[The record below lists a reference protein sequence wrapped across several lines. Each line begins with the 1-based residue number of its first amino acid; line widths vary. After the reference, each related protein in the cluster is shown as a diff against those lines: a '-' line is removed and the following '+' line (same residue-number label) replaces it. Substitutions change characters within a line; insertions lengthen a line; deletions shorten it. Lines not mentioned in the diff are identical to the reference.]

1 MLKNDRE
8 EYEKIFKNFGTQ
20 LKFGCY
26 NDFGMNKENLKDLIL
41 FYSSTTK
48 NLTTLKE
55 YVERMKDGQ
64 EKIFYAA
71 GETIVKLICCHKFKE
86 LKKKGMKYYI

>member
-1 MLKNDRE
+1 MIINDRE
-8 EYEKIFKNFGTQ
+8 NYEKFFNIFGTQ

-55 YVERMKDGQ
+55 YVSRMKEDQ
-64 EKIFYAA
+64 DKIYYACRRNNRQNRYVA
-71 GETIVKLICCHKFKE
+71 TSTRSKRKRI
-86 LKKKGMKYYI
+86 